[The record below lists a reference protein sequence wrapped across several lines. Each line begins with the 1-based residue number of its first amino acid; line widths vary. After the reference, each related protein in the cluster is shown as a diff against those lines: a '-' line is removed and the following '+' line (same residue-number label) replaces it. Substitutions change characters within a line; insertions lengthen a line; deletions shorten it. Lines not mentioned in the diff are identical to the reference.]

1 MRNAFAP
8 PEQSFRSLAGMYYS
22 ASREAAARL
31 RLLPY
36 AASSR
41 LAASLFPLHER
52 QPVILVERGFPD
64 AERRTAKVT
73 GASYFGGLTAAVP
86 AVHNAAILR
95 FSAERV
101 GLALR

>member
-1 MRNAFAP
+1 M
-8 PEQSFRSLAGMYYS
+8 
-22 ASREAAARL
+22 
-31 RLLPY
+31 
-36 AASSR
+36 
-41 LAASLFPLHER
+41 
-52 QPVILVERGFPD
+52 ILVERGFPD